1 MSNVKETK
9 TDIMKR
15 LFLDCNLANED
26 VHTHKH
32 YKIITRAGIEKIQ
45 AAKDI
50 TVQFELVQM
59 SADHTYCLIKAHGQM
74 GDAKT
79 ETYGEAAPDNNRNAY
94 PVAMAEKRALSR
106 IVLKLAGLYSLG
118 VMGEDESEDFKK
130 SKAKPAPTKKALDS
144 ATFDKM
150 LAAAKDAPDRV
161 RAALPKYDMST
172 EQQALLQEA
181 LA

>member
-15 LFLDCNLANED
+15 LFLECNLANED

-45 AAKDI
+45 AAKGI
-50 TVQFELVQM
+50 NIQFELVQM
-59 SADHTYCLIKAHGQM
+59 SDDHNYCLIKAFGQM

-79 ETYGEAAPDNNRNAY
+79 ETYGEASPDNNRNAY

-130 SKAKPAPTKKALDS
+130 SKAKPEPAKKVLDN

-150 LAAAKDAPDRV
+150 MEAAKTAPERV
-161 RAALPKYDMST
+161 KAALPKYELT
-172 EQQALLQEA
+172 EAQEAVLGEA